1 MAESET
7 ESAQSMSFVQALT
20 GALIGSTVNV
30 LLHFI
35 GPQKTSELMQTV
47 FALSDRHRE
56 TPCTGEC
63 AFFDELTAILKPYL
77 DGHVSEEDLGSIVVL
92 VDNMV
97 DLSGASA
104 EQSSQMV
111 AAIFNMN
118 GVDARATAPVVA

>member
-1 MAESET
+1 MAESESET
-7 ESAQSMSFVQALT
+7 PQSMSFVQALS
-20 GALIGSTVNV
+20 GALVGSTVNV

-35 GPQKTSELMQTV
+35 GPQKTHELIQTV

-56 TPCTGEC
+56 TSCAGEC
-63 AFFDELTAILKPYL
+63 TFVDELTAILKPYL
-77 DGHVSEEDLGSIVVL
+77 AGHVSEDDFGSIVTL

-97 DLSGASA
+97 DLSGVSA
-104 EQSSQMV
+104 TDANQMV

>member
-1 MAESET
+1 MPESET
-7 ESAQSMSFVQALT
+7 EATQMSLTHALA

-56 TPCTGEC
+56 TPCDGEC

-77 DGHVSEEDLGSIVVL
+77 DGHVSETDFGSIVVL
-92 VDNMV
+92 IDNMV
-97 DLSGASA
+97 DLSGATA
-104 EQSSQMV
+104 EQSSHMV
-111 AAIFNMN
+111 TAIFNMN
-118 GVDARATAPVVA
+118 GVDARATAPVTA